1 MRGRA
6 AIEEM
11 SNLLQVVERC
21 VHLLDES
28 VEPLQMLLQTR
39 KTTEDSEDVQSHA
52 ELLPRHV
59 KIRLSPEALSEGT
72 MKHQTL
78 AIPIL
83 LSNTIWR
90 L

>member
-28 VEPLQMLLQTR
+28 VEPLQLLQQHHYSGS
-39 KTTEDSEDVQSHA
+39 DSVSK
-52 ELLPRHV
+52 LLPRHV
-59 KIRLSPEALSEGT
+59 KIKLVR
-72 MKHQTL
+72 
-78 AIPIL
+78 
-83 LSNTIWR
+83 
-90 L
+90 